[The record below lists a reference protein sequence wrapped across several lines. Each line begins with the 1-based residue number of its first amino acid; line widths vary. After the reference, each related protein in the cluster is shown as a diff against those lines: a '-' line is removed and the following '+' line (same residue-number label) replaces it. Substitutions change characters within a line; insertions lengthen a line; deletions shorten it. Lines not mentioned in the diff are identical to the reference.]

1 MKAILQRL
9 AVVAA
14 LTTVAWG
21 SAMADSWTF
30 KSDLSGKNE
39 SPPNDSPA
47 TGTAAANYDTA
58 TKVLTWHVEYSG
70 LTGPAI
76 GAHIH
81 GPASSG
87 ANAGIMLPF
96 PKPESPID
104 GSATLTEAQEKSLVD
119 GGLYVNI
126 HTEAHPGGELRGQL
140 VKQ

>member
-1 MKAILQRL
+1 
-9 AVVAA
+9 
-14 LTTVAWG
+14 
-21 SAMADSWTF
+21 MADSWTF

-39 SPPNDSPA
+39 SPPNESPA
-47 TGTAAANYDTA
+47 TGTAVANYDTA
-58 TKVLTWHVEYSG
+58 TRMLTWHVEFSG

-81 GPASSG
+81 GPAASG
-87 ANAGIMLPF
+87 ANAGIMQPF
-96 PKPESPID
+96 PSPVSPID

-119 GGLYVNI
+119 GTLYVNI